1 MLRWTAADVFE
12 AHRIAG
18 LEPNP
23 LYRQGMN
30 RVGCMPCINAGKDE
44 VLAISKR
51 FPQHIERIAYWEQC
65 VALASRR
72 MAASFFPDPDRDVH
86 LNKRGIYN
94 VVAWSKTQRGG
105 QNVDWIRATEEPAAC
120 SSAYGLCE

>member
-1 MLRWTAADVFE
+1 
-12 AHRIAG
+12 
-18 LEPNP
+18 
-23 LYRQGMN
+23 
-30 RVGCMPCINAGKDE
+30 
-44 VLAISKR
+44 
-51 FPQHIERIAYWEQC
+51 
-65 VALASRR
+65 

-94 VVAWSKTQRGG
+94 VVAWSKTKRGG